1 MILVLENQK
10 GLKME
15 KDMMG
20 NNQKVEKK
28 SSNITIRLDN
38 VLFDEYKS
46 LCQKNGY
53 DISKRLRLFI
63 EQEIEFEK
71 RGLNLF
77 NKLGN

>member
-1 MILVLENQK
+1 
-10 GLKME
+10 
-15 KDMMG
+15 MMG